1 MKPDKRMLNRLL
13 AMNDQQLTD
22 LICTIADEAGIDPT
36 LLGLNPDHIQSL
48 RNTLESA
55 DEQMLEQMGEV
66 IETYRQNTYK
76 RP

>member
-1 MKPDKRMLNRLL
+1 MKPDKRTVNRLL

-22 LICTIADEAGIDPT
+22 LIRTIAKEAGIDPA

-48 RNTLESA
+48 RSALESA

-66 IETYRQNTYK
+66 YEVYRKSNRN